1 MQTARPNLQGQP
13 LARDLYAIRT
23 PENVSFEFELAG
35 LGSRALAWGVDVLA
49 MAVLTG
55 LAFICAKVFGVVFAG
70 LARALY
76 LVLAFF
82 IQWGYGA
89 LLEWRLA
96 GQTLGKRLLGL
107 RVLALQGTTI
117 TFAQAALRNLVRVV
131 DILPACY
138 LVGGCSAAL
147 DKYGRRLG
155 DLAAGTLVVRQRSS
169 PRPAA
174 VLAPVDRYNSFSHDQ
189 TLAHA
194 AQRITA
200 PERDT
205 MIGLAVRRESLPV
218 VVRYALFSK
227 LAGHLER
234 RLGVARPDHLSEER
248 FVLNLT
254 AIILQ
259 RRKSSE

>member
-1 MQTARPNLQGQP
+1 MRE
-13 LARDLYAIRT
+13 LYAIRT

-35 LGSRALAWGVDVLA
+35 LGSRALAWGVDVFA

-55 LAFICAKVFGVVFAG
+55 LAFVIAKLFGIVFEG
-70 LARALY
+70 LARAIY
-76 LVLAFF
+76 LVLAFA

-96 GQTLGKRLLGL
+96 GQTFGKRLLGL
-107 RVLALQGTTI
+107 RAITLAGTTI

-131 DILPACY
+131 DILPGCY
-138 LVGGCSAAL
+138 LVGGAAAVL

-155 DLAAGTLVVRQRSS
+155 DLAAGTVVVRQRSS
-169 PRPAA
+169 PRPSA

-227 LAGHLER
+227 LASHLER

-254 AIILQ
+254 AIVLQ
-259 RRKSSE
+259 RRKPAE

>member
-1 MQTARPNLQGQP
+1 M
-13 LARDLYAIRT
+13 RDLYAIRT

-35 LGSRALAWGVDVLA
+35 LASRALAWAVDVVA
-49 MAVLTG
+49 MALLTG
-55 LAFICAKVFGVVFAG
+55 LALLGATLFGVVFAG
-70 LARALY
+70 FAQALY
-76 LVLAFF
+76 VVLAFL

-89 LLEWRLA
+89 LFEWRLL

-107 RVLALQGTTI
+107 RVLSLSGTTI
-117 TFAQAALRNLVRVV
+117 TFAQAAVRNLVRIV
-131 DILPACY
+131 DILPGCY
-138 LVGGCSAAL
+138 LVGGCSALL
-147 DKYGRRLG
+147 DRHGRRLG

-189 TLAHA
+189 SLAHA
-194 AQRITA
+194 AERITA

-205 MIGLAVRRESLPV
+205 MIGLAVRREGLPV

-227 LAGHLER
+227 LATHLER

-254 AIILQ
+254 AIVLQ
-259 RRKSSE
+259 RRKTSE

>member
-1 MQTARPNLQGQP
+1 
-13 LARDLYAIRT
+13 
-23 PENVSFEFELAG
+23 
-35 LGSRALAWGVDVLA
+35 
-49 MAVLTG
+49 
-55 LAFICAKVFGVVFAG
+55 
-70 LARALY
+70 
-76 LVLAFF
+76 
-82 IQWGYGA
+82 
-89 LLEWRLA
+89 
-96 GQTLGKRLLGL
+96 
-107 RVLALQGTTI
+107 
-117 TFAQAALRNLVRVV
+117 
-131 DILPACY
+131 
-138 LVGGCSAAL
+138 
-147 DKYGRRLG
+147 
-155 DLAAGTLVVRQRSS
+155 LVVRQRKS

-189 TLAHA
+189 SLAHA

-234 RLGVARPDHLSEER
+234 RLGAARPNHLSEER

-259 RRKSSE
+259 RRKT

>member
-1 MQTARPNLQGQP
+1 V
-13 LARDLYAIRT
+13 RDLYSIRT
-23 PENVSFEFELAG
+23 PENVSFDFELAG
-35 LGSRALAWGVDVLA
+35 LGSRALAWSVDVLVMGA
-49 MAVLTG
+49 LTG
-55 LAFICAKVFGVVFAG
+55 VAFLCAKLFGVVFAG

-76 LVLAFF
+76 FVLAFA

-89 LLEWRLA
+89 LLEWRLS
-96 GQTLGKRLLGL
+96 GQTIGKRLVGL

-117 TFAQAALRNLVRVV
+117 TFAQAALRNLVRAV

-155 DLAAGTLVVRQRSS
+155 DLAAGTVVVRQRSS

-200 PERDT
+200 PERDA

-259 RRKSSE
+259 RRKPAE

>member
-1 MQTARPNLQGQP
+1 M
-13 LARDLYAIRT
+13 RDLYSIRT
-23 PENVSFEFELAG
+23 PENVSFDFELAG
-35 LGSRALAWGVDVLA
+35 LGSRALAWGIDVLVMGA
-49 MAVLTG
+49 LTG
-55 LAFICAKVFGVVFAG
+55 VAFLCAKLFGVVFAG

-76 LVLAFF
+76 LVFAFA

-89 LLEWRLA
+89 LLEWRLG
-96 GQTLGKRLLGL
+96 GQTIGKRLVGL

-117 TFAQAALRNLVRVV
+117 TFAQAALRNLVRAV
-131 DILPACY
+131 DILPALY
-138 LVGGCSAAL
+138 LVGGCSATL

-174 VLAPVDRYNSFSHDQ
+174 VLASVDRYNSFSHDQ

-200 PERDT
+200 PERDA

-234 RLGVARPDHLSEER
+234 RLGVPRPDHLSEER

-259 RRKSSE
+259 RRKSIE